1 MKEFTIYFSGS
12 TTIAAPDCNTA
23 VTAFWEAVNN
33 EHPLPM
39 NLYKIDD
46 VEAKNN
52 ADEET

>member
-12 TTIAAPDCNTA
+12 TVIAAPDYNAA
-23 VTAFWEAVNN
+23 VTAFWKAVND